1 MNKTQKNS
9 VTAEWEEINAMK
21 RIPPSVRM
29 KEEVTALL
37 RGQSMEGASS
47 EGPMKGFVRS
57 LARYMLQ
64 VSIEEEASEFLG
76 RGHYRRGQRLRPGWR
91 NGYEPRGVQ
100 TESGLLEL
108 AVPQLRATEE
118 RFRPE
123 VVERLSTRS
132 LELDELVRGMYVRGL
147 STEDVEDLYGE
158 VFGQSRMS
166 KSTVSRI
173 TQKLNADFETW
184 RNRDLS
190 DLNVVYLF
198 LDGQYHAARQGTD
211 EKEGVL
217 SAYALSEDGR
227 PILLHLDIGPR
238 ESYDAWLSF
247 LQDMVAR
254 RLKDPL
260 LVIFDGA
267 PGLNKAV
274 KRMWP
279 RAFRQRCQVHK
290 MRNLLAKLPRGMQ
303 GQIKRLVQQVF
314 LAPSHALALKR
325 GRALIARFGDRY
337 PAAMGCLE
345 RDLEECVTYLRFPS
359 EHHVRIRTTNRL
371 ERLNGE
377 GRRRTKVIPRFPTE
391 RSCLSLLFASLIT
404 ASKRW
409 RGVKMSPAALK
420 QLQQL
425 RTETQTKSAAQE
437 VAA

>member
-1 MNKTQKNS
+1 
-9 VTAEWEEINAMK
+9 MK
-21 RIPPSVRM
+21 RIAPSMRM

-37 RGQSMEGASS
+37 RGDEMEGAPPQT
-47 EGPMKGFVRS
+47 PMRGFVRS

-76 RGHYRRGQRLRPGWR
+76 RGHYRRGQRLRVGWR
-91 NGYEPRGVQ
+91 NGYEPKGVQ

-118 RFRPE
+118 RFRPKL
-123 VVERLSTRS
+123 VERLGHRS
-132 LELDELVRGMYVRGL
+132 VDLEGLVRGMYVRGL
-147 STEDVEDLYGE
+147 STQDVEDLYGE
-158 VFGQSRMS
+158 HFEPSRLS

-173 TQKLNADFETW
+173 TQKLNGDFEAW
-184 RNRDLS
+184 RQRDLS
-190 DLNVVYLF
+190 DLNVLYLF

-217 SAYALSEDGR
+217 SAYAILEDGR
-227 PILLHLDIGPR
+227 PVLLHLDLGPR

-254 RLKDPL
+254 GLKDPL
-260 LVIFDGA
+260 LVILDGA
-267 PGLNKAV
+267 AGLHKAV

-290 MRNLLAKLPRGMQ
+290 MRNILAKLPRVMQ
-303 GQIKRLVQQVF
+303 GQMKRLIQQVF
-314 LAPSHALALKR
+314 LASSQAQALKR
-325 GRALIARFGDRY
+325 GRALIAQFRDRY
-337 PAAMGCLE
+337 PAAMECLE

-359 EHHVRIRTTNRL
+359 VHHVRIRTTNRL

-391 RSCLSLLFASLIT
+391 RSCLALLFASLVT

-409 RGVKMSPAALK
+409 RGVKMTPAAIK
-420 QLQQL
+420 QLQLL
-425 RTETQTKSAAQE
+425 RGETAIIAGQKA
-437 VAA
+437 VA

>member
-1 MNKTQKNS
+1 
-9 VTAEWEEINAMK
+9 MK

-37 RGQSMEGASS
+37 RGDGIEGEPAQV
-47 EGPMKGFVRS
+47 PMRGFVRA

-76 RGHYRRGQRLRPGWR
+76 RGHYRRGQRLRVGWR
-91 NGYEPRGVQ
+91 NGYEPKGVQ

-108 AVPQLRATEE
+108 ALPQLRATEE
-118 RFRPE
+118 RFRPKL
-123 VVERLSTRS
+123 VDRLGHRS
-132 LELDELVRGMYVRGL
+132 VDLEGLVRGMYVRGL
-147 STEDVEDLYGE
+147 STQDVEDLYGE
-158 VFGQSRMS
+158 SFGENRLS

-173 TQKLNADFETW
+173 TQKLNGDFETW
-184 RNRDLS
+184 RRRDLS

-198 LDGQYHAARQGTD
+198 LDGQYHAARQGSS

-217 SAYALSEDGR
+217 SAYALLEDGR
-227 PILLHLDIGPR
+227 PVLLHLDIGPR

-254 RLKDPL
+254 GLKDPL

-274 KRMWP
+274 RRMWP

-290 MRNLLAKLPRGMQ
+290 MRNILAKLPRGMQ
-303 GQIKRLVQQVF
+303 AQMKRLIQQVF
-314 LAPSHALALKR
+314 LAPSYALALKR

-337 PAAMGCLE
+337 TAAMECLE
-345 RDLEECVTYLRFPS
+345 RDLGECVTYLRFPAA
-359 EHHVRIRTTNRL
+359 HHHRIRTTNRL

-391 RSCLSLLFASLIT
+391 RSCLALLFASLVT

-409 RGVKMSPAALK
+409 RGVKMSPAAIK

-425 RTETQTKSAAQE
+425 RAETVMKPSDQE